1 MSTFTRDVFAAAATS
16 SRGLTVGTLDDP
28 VSLTW
33 REVHEQ
39 AKRVAG
45 CLAARGIGRHDS
57 VAVLAADAADVA
69 PLAQAIWMRG
79 AALTMLQQPTPRAD
93 LAVWLDDTVRAIRMI
108 RADVVVVGEPFLMA
122 LEHLAAHDVAV
133 CTVESMRGGEPIEP
147 EDADE
152 ADIALRQL
160 TSGSTG
166 IPKAVEISHWNLAA
180 NTVAISAGLDIDIDR
195 DVVASWLPL
204 SHDMGM
210 IGFICF
216 PMQLALEAVVVTS
229 DQFLRRP
236 IVWAELISRHQATIT
251 AGPNFAYSIL
261 ARVLERT
268 NLHTIDLSSLRVAI
282 NGAEPIDHRAVRNF
296 AAVGARFGLRPS
308 APMPTYGLAEATL
321 AVSFGAHDDPPI
333 FDTVSRQAVSRAQRA
348 QPVPDDSEDAQHIAC
363 LGVPLTGMD
372 VRITRDGTVQGPR
385 EIGAIELRGPAVA
398 DRYLTVDGVVAL
410 ARHDGWFDT
419 GDLGYLD
426 EQGRIYVCGRT
437 KDLIIVAGNNLY
449 PHDIERA
456 AGTVDGVRKGC
467 VIAVRV
473 DAEREGFA
481 VLAEV
486 QNADEEN
493 VRLRISRDI
502 TARVNHHVG
511 HAPHEV
517 RLLPAGTLPKT
528 SSGKLRRNSAREL
541 LHQGTRGADSTEA
554 TSKVTDTEP
563 AASIEAGKN
572 QANALHRRCAADQA
586 V

>member
-1 MSTFTRDVFAAAATS
+1 MSIFTREVFASAAS
-16 SRGLTVGTLDDP
+16 SPHGLNVGTVADP
-28 VSLTW
+28 VRLTW

-39 AKRVAG
+39 AKRMAG
-45 CLAARGIGRHDS
+45 CLAARGIGRHGS

-69 PLAQAIWMRG
+69 PLAQAIWMRR

-122 LEHLAAHDVAV
+122 LDHLAAHGVAV
-133 CTVESMRGGEPIEP
+133 CTVESMRGAGPIEP

-152 ADIALRQL
+152 GDIALRQL

-166 IPKAVEISHWNLAA
+166 IPKAVEISHGNLAA
-180 NTVAISAGLDIDIDR
+180 NTVAISAGVDIDVDR
-195 DVVASWLPL
+195 DVIASWLPL

-216 PMQLALEAVVVTS
+216 PMQLGLEAVVVTS

-236 IVWAELISRHQATIT
+236 IVWAELISRHRATIT
-251 AGPNFAYSIL
+251 SGPNFAYSVL

-268 NLHTIDLSSLRVAI
+268 DPDAIDLSSLRVAI
-282 NGAEPIDHRAVRNF
+282 NGAEPIDHRDVKNF

-308 APMPTYGLAEATL
+308 APMPCYGLAEATL
-321 AVSFGAHDDPPI
+321 AVSFGAHEDPPI
-333 FDTVSRQAVSRAQRA
+333 FDTVSRQAVSGAHRAR
-348 QPVPDDSEDAQHIAC
+348 PVPDDSEDVQHIVC
-363 LGVPLTGMD
+363 LGFPLTGMD
-372 VRITRDGTVQGPR
+372 VRITRDGMVQGPR

-398 DRYLTVDGVVAL
+398 GRYLTVDGVVPL

-426 EQGRIYVCGRT
+426 EEGRMYVCGRT
-437 KDLIIVAGNNLY
+437 KDLIVVAGNNLY

-456 AGTVDGVRKGC
+456 AATVDGVRKGC
-467 VIAVRV
+467 VIALRV

-486 QNADEEN
+486 HNADEED

-511 HAPHEV
+511 HAPREV
-517 RLLPAGTLPKT
+517 RLFPAGTLPKT
-528 SSGKLRRNSAREL
+528 SSGKLRRKSARDML
-541 LHQGTRGADSTEA
+541 TQATRGADTTEA

-563 AASIEAGKN
+563 AALIDSGKP
-572 QANALHRRCAADQA
+572 A
-586 V
+586 

>member
-28 VSLTW
+28 VRLTW

-39 AKRVAG
+39 AKRIAG
-45 CLAARGIGRHDS
+45 CLAARGIGRHGS

-69 PLAQAIWMRG
+69 PLAQAIWMCG

-133 CTVESMRGGEPIEP
+133 CTVELMRGGEPIEP

-166 IPKAVEISHWNLAA
+166 IPKAVEISHGNLAA

-268 NLHTIDLSSLRVAI
+268 NPDTIDLSSLRVAI
-282 NGAEPIDHRAVRNF
+282 NGAEPIDHRDVKNL

-321 AVSFGAHDDPPI
+321 AVSFSAYDDPPI

-348 QPVPDDSEDAQHIAC
+348 QPVPDDSEDAQQIVC

-372 VRITRDGTVQGPR
+372 VRITRDGKVQGSR
-385 EIGAIELRGPAVA
+385 EIGAVELRGPAVA
-398 DRYLTVDGVVAL
+398 DRYLTVDGVVPL

-456 AGTVDGVRKGC
+456 AATVDAVRKGC
-467 VIAVRV
+467 VIALRV

-511 HAPHEV
+511 HAPREV

-541 LHQGTRGADSTEA
+541 LRQGTCGADSTEA
-554 TSKVTDTEP
+554 TSMVTDT
-563 AASIEAGKN
+563 AASIEAG
-572 QANALHRRCAADQA
+572 
-586 V
+586 